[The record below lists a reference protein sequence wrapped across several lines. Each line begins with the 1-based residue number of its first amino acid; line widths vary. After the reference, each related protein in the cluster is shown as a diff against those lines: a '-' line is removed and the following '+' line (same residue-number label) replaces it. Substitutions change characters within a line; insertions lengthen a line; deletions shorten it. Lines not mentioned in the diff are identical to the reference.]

1 LEARNIPAQAPE
13 EAMSPVSAESPRGSA
28 DLAPSST
35 GTKPA
40 AEDSPA
46 ITRAPA
52 NGGARADFG
61 PNQWL
66 VDEMYQRYLADP
78 GSVDRAWWSFFADY
92 QPAPDVGQP
101 GRVNGPANPTAP
113 AAVARPAAA
122 SAGLARPAAAPPEIG
137 RPATGPDGAG
147 AQQAAAPSAPATA
160 PAKPASA
167 APSAPPTP
175 PASPE
180 APPAD
185 AAEHVVRLR
194 GAAART
200 AANMEASLTVP
211 TATSVRAVPAKLLI
225 DNRIVINNHLARG
238 RGGKI
243 SFTHLIGYAVVRAL
257 ATVPEMNFSFAEV
270 DGKPTLVQPDHVN
283 LGLAIDMRKDDGT
296 RQLLVPSIKNAET
309 LDFGQFWMAYE
320 DLIRKARSW
329 KLAVDDF
336 AGTTISLTNPGTI
349 GTEHSVPRLMAGQG
363 CIVGVGAME
372 YPAAFQGAS
381 DETMA
386 RMAISKTVTL
396 TSTYDHRI
404 IQGAQ
409 SGEFLR
415 VVNELLLGEHG
426 FYDDVFKSLRIPYE
440 PVRWVHDI
448 PAGHEDD
455 LSKAARVY
463 ELIHAYRVR
472 GHLMA
477 DTDPL
482 EYKQRKHPD
491 LDINQHGLTLWD
503 LEREFATGGFGG
515 KPRMHLRE
523 ILGVLR
529 DSYCRTVGIEYMHIQ
544 NPEERAWIQARV
556 ERPHGRA
563 DHAEQLR
570 ILSRLNVAEA
580 FEMFLQT
587 KFVGQRRFSLEGA
600 ESLIPLLDA
609 VLSEAAANNLHEAV
623 VGMAHRGRLNVLANI
638 VGKSYAQIFQEFE
651 GNLDPATTH
660 GSGDVKYHLG
670 AVGTYHGAGG
680 VQIPTSLVANPSH
693 LEAVDPV
700 LEGVVRAKQD
710 VIDMGEPGF
719 TVLPVLIHGDAAF
732 AGQGVVAETL
742 ELSQLRGYRTGGTVH
757 IVVNNQVGFTTAPES
772 SRSSVYSTDVARMI
786 QAPIFHVNGDDPEA
800 VVRVGRLS
808 FAYRETFHKDVVIDL
823 ICYRRRGHN
832 EADNPSFTQPL
843 MYDLIDAKRSTRKL
857 YTESLIGRGD
867 ITMEEAE
874 EALRNYQQELERA
887 FTETK
892 DAISR
897 PAEPGALA
905 RPRPGAEVPPDYA
918 NVPTAI
924 APEAIKRIIDT
935 QVSLPDGFTVHPRLL
950 PQLQRRAAMVE
961 QDEIDWATGEL
972 LAFGSVL
979 IDGHAVRLIGQDS
992 RRGTFGQRHAVL
1004 VDRHTGAEYVPLRSF
1019 NTQSARFHAYDS
1031 LLSEY
1036 AAVGFEY
1043 GYSVAC
1049 AATLAFWGAQLGD
1062 FVNGAQTVVDE
1073 FISSGEQKWG
1083 QQSGVVLL
1091 LPHGYEGQGPDH
1103 SSARV
1108 ERFLSLCA
1116 QDNMT
1121 VALPSTPAS
1130 YFHLLRW
1137 QALSGRIKPL
1147 IVFTPKS
1154 MLRLKAAT
1162 SAMADFSSGSFR
1174 PVLPDTHVADPAAIR
1189 RVLVCSGKIYYDLAD
1204 RRQARGRSDVALI
1217 RLETLYPLP
1226 AAEIAAELAKYPA
1239 DAEVTWVQEEPANMG
1254 GWPYMALHLP
1264 AVVNR
1269 RVTVVSRPA
1278 SSAPASGSAKAHAAE
1293 QAAILDAAIPQP
1305 G

>member
-1 LEARNIPAQAPE
+1 MFAVP
-13 EAMSPVSAESPRGSA
+13 SGSPRASA
-28 DLAPSST
+28 DLNVQQADRASASESN
-35 GTKPA
+35 GKDPA
-40 AEDSPA
+40 AAAGPD
-46 ITRAPA
+46 T
-52 NGGARADFG
+52 DFG
-61 PNQWL
+61 ANQWL
-66 VDEMYQRYLADP
+66 VDELYQRYQADP
-78 GSVDRAWWSFFADY
+78 SSVDRAWWNFFADY
-92 QPAPDVGQP
+92 QPQDGSQA
-101 GRVNGPANPTAP
+101 AEP
-113 AAVARPAAA
+113 AAVA
-122 SAGLARPAAAPPEIG
+122 PPE
-137 RPATGPDGAG
+137 PSGP
-147 AQQAAAPSAPATA
+147 APSAPAA
-160 PAKPASA
+160 GAAVSA
-167 APSAPPTP
+167 APAPAV
-175 PASPE
+175 PAP
-180 APPAD
+180 APARPAPAPAD
-185 AAEHVVRLR
+185 SGAQVRLR

-200 AANMEASLTVP
+200 AANMSASLAIP

-225 DNRIVINNHLARG
+225 DNRIVINNHLGRG
-238 RGGKI
+238 RGGKV

-257 ATVPEMNFSFAEV
+257 EVAPAMNESFAEA
-270 DGKPTLVQPDHVN
+270 DGKPVLVQPADIN
-283 LGLAIDMRKDDGT
+283 LGLAIDIRKPDGS
-296 RQLLVPSIKNAET
+296 RQLLVPNIKAAQNM
-309 LDFGQFWMAYE
+309 DFRQFWMAYE
-320 DLIRKARSW
+320 DVVRKARSG
-329 KLAVDDF
+329 KLTPDDF

-349 GTEHSVPRLMAGQG
+349 GTEHSVPRLMPGQG

-372 YPAAFQGAS
+372 YPAAYQGAS
-381 DETMA
+381 ADTTA

-415 VVNELLLGEHG
+415 VIHQLLLGEED
-426 FYDDVFKSLRIPYE
+426 FYDEIFQALQIPYE
-440 PVRWVHDI
+440 PVRWVRDI
-448 PAGHEDD
+448 QAAHEDD
-455 LSKAARVY
+455 ITKGARVQ

-482 EYKQRKHPD
+482 EYRQRKHPD

-503 LEREFATGGFGG
+503 LDREFPTGGFGG
-515 KPRMHLRE
+515 QPRMQLRN

-529 DSYCRTVGIEYMHIQ
+529 DSYCRTVGVEYMHIQ
-544 NPEERAWIQARV
+544 NPEERAWIQDRV
-556 ERPHGRA
+556 ERPHGRP
-563 DHAEQLR
+563 DKDEQLR

-600 ESLIPLLDA
+600 ESLIPLMDA
-609 VLSEAAANNLHEAV
+609 VLTEAARTQLHEAV
-623 VGMAHRGRLNVLANI
+623 IGMAHRGRLNVLANI
-638 VGKSYAQIFQEFE
+638 VGKSYGQIFNEFE
-651 GNLDPATTH
+651 GNLDPATAH

-670 AVGTYHGAGG
+670 AEGTYRVGDGG
-680 VQIPTSLVANPSH
+680 EIRTSLVANPSH

-700 LEGVVRAKQD
+700 TEGVVRAKQD
-710 VIDMGEPGF
+710 VLDMGEDDGY

-757 IVVNNQVGFTTAPES
+757 VVVNNQVGFTTAPES

-800 VVRVGRLS
+800 VVRVGQLA
-808 FAYRETFHKDVVIDL
+808 FAYRQAFAKDVVIDM

-832 EADNPSFTQPL
+832 ETDNPSFTQPL

-874 EALRNYQQELERA
+874 QALRAYQQELERA

-892 DAISR
+892 DSLSR
-897 PAEPGALA
+897 PAEPGAVV
-905 RPRPGAEVPPDYA
+905 RPETSESPADHA
-918 NVPTAI
+918 SVPTAI
-924 APEAIKRIIDT
+924 TSEAIKAIIGT
-935 QVSLPDGFTVHPRLL
+935 QLDMPEGFTPHPRLL
-950 PQLQRRAAMVE
+950 PQLQRRAAMIE
-961 QDEIDWATGEL
+961 QDTIDWATGEL

-992 RRGTFGQRHAVL
+992 RRGTFGQRHAVI
-1004 VDRHTGAEYVPLRSF
+1004 VDRHTGEEYTPLRQF
-1019 NTQSARFHAYDS
+1019 NGPSAKFHVYDS

-1043 GYSVAC
+1043 GYSVARPDALVC
-1049 AATLAFWGAQLGD
+1049 WEAQFGD
-1062 FVNGAQTVVDE
+1062 FISGAQTVVDE

-1083 QQSGVVLL
+1083 QRSGVVLL

-1121 VALPSTPAS
+1121 VAMPSNPAS

-1137 QALSGRIKPL
+1137 QALSARVKPL

-1154 MLRLKAAT
+1154 LLRLKAAT
-1162 SAMADFSSGSFR
+1162 SACAGFTSGAFA
-1174 PVLPDTHVADPAAIR
+1174 PVLPDPAFSGHAAAGQAADPAAVR
-1189 RVLVCSGKIYYDLAD
+1189 RVLLCAGKIYYDLAEQ
-1204 RRQARGRSDVALI
+1204 RRESGRTDVALV
-1217 RLETLYPLP
+1217 RVERLYPLP
-1226 AAEIAAELAKYPA
+1226 GEEIAAELARFPA
-1239 DAEVTWVQEEPANMG
+1239 DAEIMWVQEEPENMG
-1254 GWPYMALHLP
+1254 AWPYMGLRLPRVLRRALSLASLP
-1264 AVVNR
+1264 
-1269 RVTVVSRPA
+1269 S
-1278 SSAPASGSAKAHAAE
+1278 SSAPAGGSAKAHAAE
-1293 QAAILDAAIPQP
+1293 HSGLVAAALRLD